1 MSEEEIIEY
10 KKKLSIVNSGKNN
23 NKFSGYT
30 DEELVE
36 FGVRCYLDNNNWIQ
50 SHWMKN
56 YCEKYRI
63 PKSYS
68 KFRFNSEGLSGL
80 KKRILKRLLELGHSV
95 ESVEYKKTKQHK
107 DKLSKLYKGKKWYHN
122 DKLKKCNQLS
132 EDQIDENW
140 TLGIKKYK

>member
-1 MSEEEIIEY
+1 MSFGYRHILLNTR
-10 KKKLSIVNSGKNN
+10 KKLSIVNSGKNN

-50 SHWMKN
+50 SHW
-56 YCEKYRI
+56 I

-68 KFRFNSEGLSGL
+68 KFRFNGEGLSGL
-80 KKRILKRLLELGHSV
+80 KKRILKRLLELGHSD